1 MVLPES
7 CDSRRDLSARCV
19 AGGHRRAGRLC
30 CKHGQRVI
38 VRAVCLTVD
47 ELMKRGNAG
56 VSKRIISLR
65 AQVRLSLAALT
76 LSSAMA
82 SAESLQIR
90 EGYVRELPPGQST
103 SAAYMDVVNGSN
115 RPVAIVAAVSDAAQV
130 AEVHQHRHVNGA
142 MSMEQV
148 RRLVIPARDHVLF
161 TPGGYHLM
169 LINLK
174 RTLRAGDTVTVT
186 LLDEEGKSY
195 TARIPVVKMV
205 GAGK

>member
-1 MVLPES
+1 M
-7 CDSRRDLSARCV
+7 RCT
-19 AGGHRRAGRLC
+19 AGHEQ
-30 CKHGQRVI
+30 KVF
-38 VRAVCLTVD
+38 VRMMAW
-47 ELMKRGNAG
+47 
-56 VSKRIISLR
+56 
-65 AQVRLSLAALT
+65 LSLAIFAL
-76 LSSAMA
+76 AGA
-82 SAESLQIR
+82 AAKADSLQIR

-103 SAAYMDVVNGSN
+103 SAAFMDVVNSSD
-115 RPVAIVAAVSDAAQV
+115 RPVAIIAAVSDAAQV

-161 TPGGYHLM
+161 APGGYHLM

-195 TARIPVVKMV
+195 TARIPVVKML